1 MTPTRYATPDG
12 RPPMSDVPSTSLAPV
27 SVFHPPVEVL
37 NPGPI
42 LGGPLVQTRPAVL
55 DATPD
60 ARSLFNAFRRR
71 WVLATLLSIISSA
84 LIGIAAWY
92 LVPPA
97 KYEAVSVIRVA
108 QYPKRI
114 IFDPRTDEAEFRT
127 LQQSTIAAIKNQN
140 TLRRALRLGAISKL
154 PTLMDQTDPV
164 DWLEKQMKV
173 DVIGAS
179 EYIAVML
186 SGDRPDDL
194 AAIVN
199 AVVDSFIELGPKSEA
214 GERQARLQRLRKLK
228 DEYEDLLK
236 SQRNRFKELAEQVG
250 VSDQKAL
257 SYAQQFKQQEMG
269 MARTELLKAQGELR
283 KLRSDLDVLENM
295 QLEPRTT
302 SADIERQINK
312 AVESDPGYIQQLQT
326 VNQLQEQVRQL
337 SRVGTNR
344 NDPSLTRVK
353 RSLEAAS
360 QGLVNM
366 RADLRRSAAEQLRGG
381 QRDEQAE
388 AVAKLQGQIQG
399 TETYIKALQEQVSQL
414 GEDSNQIAVK
424 GQDIETERETINVVS
439 GVTQKIKSEIEAME
453 VEKDAPERIS
463 VFSQATPPKI
473 KDEMRKIKLVGA
485 TSVAALLSV
494 LMGVTFWE
502 YRARRVS
509 TTDEV
514 VRGLGMRLV
523 GSLPVM
529 PEKHKVVTDRRWQSM
544 FVESVDAMRAVL
556 LHAAKNEPMKVVL
569 ITSAVKGEGKTTLS
583 CHLATSMA
591 RAGRRTLLVDCDLR
605 NPAAHRLF
613 DLSVNPGLCDF
624 LRGEA
629 EIMDLIQTTPA
640 ANLSIL
646 PAGRSDPISLQSLA
660 QDGLRGVFT
669 ELRDHYDFII
679 VDSAPVLPVADTLL
693 ICPNV
698 DGVLFSVLRD
708 VSRLP
713 SVYAAYERLSQMG
726 TKLLG
731 AVVTGVQYGRY
742 GDEYYYYGSQ
752 NSGARTEGAA

>member
-1 MTPTRYATPDG
+1 
-12 RPPMSDVPSTSLAPV
+12 MSITESTSTSLAPV
-27 SVFHPPVEVL
+27 SSYHPPVEVL
-37 NPGPI
+37 PPGSMVGAA
-42 LGGPLVQTRPAVL
+42 LATTRPAVL

-60 ARSLFNAFRRR
+60 ARSLLNAFRRR

-97 KYEAVSVIRVA
+97 KYEAVSVLRVS
-108 QYPKRI
+108 QYKKGF
-114 IFDPRTDEAEFRT
+114 IFDPRNDEADFRT
-127 LQQSTIAAIKNQN
+127 LQASTVAAIKNQN
-140 TLRRALRLGAISKL
+140 TLRRALRLPGIAKL
-154 PTLMDQTDPV
+154 PTVVDQIDAV
-164 DWLEKQMKV
+164 DWLEKQLKV
-173 DVIGAS
+173 DVIGNS
-179 EYIAVML
+179 EFVAVLL

-199 AVVDSFIELGPKSEA
+199 AVVDSFIELGPKGEA

-228 DEYEDLLK
+228 DEYEDTLK
-236 SQRNRFKELAEQVG
+236 SQRNRFKELAEQIG
-250 VSDQKAL
+250 VSDTKAL
-257 SYAQQFKQQEMG
+257 SYAQQFKQQEVG
-269 MARTELLKAQGELR
+269 MARTQLLQAQADLRRFKA
-283 KLRSDLDVLENM
+283 DLDVLENN
-295 QLEPRTT
+295 LTENRGNAVDT
-302 SADIERQINK
+302 ERQLDL
-312 AVESDPGYIQQLQT
+312 AVESDPTFVQASQQVASLQDRWR
-326 VNQLQEQVRQL
+326 EI
-337 SRVGTNR
+337 SRLNANR
-344 NDPSLTRVK
+344 NDPTIVK
-353 RSLEAAS
+353 ARRNFESAAANLERLR
-360 QGLVNM
+360 G
-366 RADLRRSAAEQLRGG
+366 DLRRKAAETVRGG

-388 AVAKLQGQIQG
+388 AVARLNGQIQA
-399 TETYIKALQEQVSQL
+399 TETFIRTIQEHIGQL

-424 GQDIETERETINVVS
+424 GQDIETERETISVVS
-439 GVTQKIKSEIEAME
+439 SVTQRIKSEIEAMD
-453 VEKDAPERIS
+453 VEKDAPDRIS
-463 VFSQATPPKI
+463 VYSQATPPKI
-473 KDEMRKIKLVGA
+473 KDEMRKYKIVGA
-485 TSVAALLSV
+485 TSIGALLSV
-494 LMGVTFWE
+494 LLGVTFWE

-529 PEKHKVVTDRRWQSM
+529 PEKSKVVTDRRWQSM

-556 LHAAKNEPMKVVL
+556 LHASKNETMKVVL

-624 LRGEA
+624 LRGDA
-629 EIMDLIQTTPA
+629 EILDLIQTTPA

-646 PAGRSDPISLQSLA
+646 PAGRSDPISLQALA
-660 QDGLRGVFT
+660 QDGLRSVFT

-713 SVYAAYERLSQMG
+713 SVYAAYERLTQMG

-752 NSGARTEGAA
+752 NNNKAEGAA